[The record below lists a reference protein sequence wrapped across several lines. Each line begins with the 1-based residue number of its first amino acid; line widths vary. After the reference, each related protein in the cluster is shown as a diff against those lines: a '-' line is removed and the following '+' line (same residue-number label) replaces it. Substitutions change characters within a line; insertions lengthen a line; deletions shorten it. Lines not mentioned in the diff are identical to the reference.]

1 MLDFRE
7 DFILENLSVATAE
20 EVIYALAKPL
30 HQAGLVSAE
39 YGAQTWVREQEHPTG
54 LPTRPFCIAFPHA
67 DATGVYQSA
76 LAVAR
81 MAKPVIFQNMADPE
95 ESLEVHLVIMLA
107 NRSPEEQIQ
116 TLRNLAMLF
125 GEPKKLVE
133 LRNQP
138 TPEQAYQWLKRE
150 LQLG

>member
-7 DFILENLSVATAE
+7 TFILENLSAASAQ
-20 EVIYALAKPL
+20 EVIYALAETL

-39 YGAQTWVREQEHPTG
+39 YGAQTWAREQEHPTG

-67 DATGVYQSA
+67 DAAGVFQSA

-81 MAKPVIFQNMADPE
+81 LAQPVVFQNMADPE
-95 ESLEVHLVIMLA
+95 ESLDVHLVIMLA

-125 GEPKKLVE
+125 GEPEKLVE
-133 LRNQP
+133 LRNQS
-138 TPEQAYQWLKRE
+138 TPELAYQWLRRE